1 MIAGIFLMISGLLQF
16 YVIWNPPALMGRGD
30 DTPLAASAADG
41 DMEEGGKGPTHMVQ
55 L

>member
-16 YVIWNPPALMGRGD
+16 YVIWNPPALAGKGD
-30 DTPLAASAADG
+30 DTPLAASADG
-41 DMEEGGKGPTHMVQ
+41 EMEEGGREPTHMVQ